1 MPTTRRHFLGAAA
14 LGAEFAG
21 DLLADAPQRPLQ
33 GASAPRAQK
42 SSSNDRVNIALIGN
56 GIRGNGDVRESLRSG
71 SEIVA
76 VADVYQGRL
85 ARAKEE
91 WGDRVFTTRDYREV
105 LARPD
110 VDAVIIAVPDHWHRK
125 IAVDAMNAGKD
136 VYCEKPMVQLIDDGR
151 EVIDTARRTGR
162 IFQVGSQRVSSV
174 VYQKAKELI
183 EEGAIGE
190 INLVEAWVDR
200 NSAIGAWQYS
210 IPPDAS
216 PSTIDWD
223 RFLGRAPKRPF
234 EPIRLFRWR
243 NYRDYGTGVGGDLFV
258 HLFSGMHYILGS
270 IGPTRVYATGGTRY
284 WKDGRDVP
292 DVMLGL
298 YDYPARGKFP
308 AFNLAL
314 RVDFKD
320 GATETDGFRFIGSQG
335 ILTIGNGVSVS
346 KVPDE
351 AEPGETANTFSKAMQ
366 DEYMK
371 AYREKYPLPRPSADA
386 LRGENTEQYLPPRGY
401 NDGVDHHRN
410 FLNAVRSRKPVIEDA
425 AFGFRAAGPALLS
438 NISYFDQRVCV
449 WDPETMTLKA

>member
-1 MPTTRRHFLGAAA
+1 MPSTRRHFLGAAA
-14 LGAEFAG
+14 LGAGFAE
-21 DLLADAPQRPLQ
+21 DLLADTPQRVSP
-33 GASAPRAQK
+33 
-42 SSSNDRVNIALIGN
+42 NDRVRVALIGN
-56 GIRGNGDVRESLRSG
+56 GIRGNGDARESLMAG

-85 ARAKEE
+85 ARAKEQ
-91 WGDRVFTTRDYREV
+91 WGDGIFTTRDYREV

-125 IAVDAMNAGKD
+125 MAVDAMNAGKD
-136 VYCEKPMVQLIDDGR
+136 VYCEKPMVQLIDDGQ
-151 EVIDTARRTGR
+151 EVIDTARRTNR

-174 VYQKAKELI
+174 VYQKAKELV

-190 INLVEAWVDR
+190 INLIEAWVDR

-216 PSTIDWD
+216 PTTIDWD

-258 HLFSGMHYILGS
+258 HLFSGMHFILGS
-270 IGPTRVYATGGTRY
+270 LGPTRVYATGGTRY

-298 YDYPARGKFP
+298 YDYPARGKYP

-320 GATETDGFRFIGSQG
+320 GATETQGFRFIGSEG

-351 AEPGETANTFSKAMQ
+351 AEPGETAETFSKAMR

-371 AYREKYPLPRPSADA
+371 AYREKYPLPKPSADS
-386 LRGENTEQYLPPRGY
+386 LRAEKNEEFLPPRGY

-438 NISYFDQRVCV
+438 NISYFEQRVCM
-449 WDPETMTLKA
+449 WDPEAMTMKA